1 MKTNLVQSIKISRL
15 KLFLGLLTVIVIGLI
30 GYSIYLYQH
39 ISETKTENFQVT
51 EARVNEELTLN
62 SIHNISSYHGNVH
75 YHVVEG
81 ETNNQEAL
89 LIFVDQADETAD
101 LIVYSQ
107 AELISDDVIL
117 ADWES
122 KTSYQD
128 IYQIQYGI
136 RNEIPLLE
144 IVYLDHSDRLS
155 YDYYRLD
162 TGAYDSG
169 ISFANK
175 SK

>member
-1 MKTNLVQSIKISRL
+1 MKTNFVQAIKMSRP
-15 KLFLGLLTVIVIGLI
+15 KLFLGLMTAIVIGLI

-39 ISETKTENFQVT
+39 ISETKTENYRVT
-51 EARVNEELTLN
+51 EARVNEELILH
-62 SIHNISSYHGNVH
+62 SIDNISSYHGNVH
-75 YHVVEG
+75 YHVVEA
-81 ETNNQEAL
+81 ETNEQEEL
-89 LIFVDQADETAD
+89 LIFVDQADKTAD
-101 LIVYSQ
+101 LIVCPKD
-107 AELISDDVIL
+107 ELVSDDAVL
-117 ADWES
+117 ANWETE
-122 KTSYQD
+122 TSYQE
-128 IYQIQYGI
+128 IYHIQYGI